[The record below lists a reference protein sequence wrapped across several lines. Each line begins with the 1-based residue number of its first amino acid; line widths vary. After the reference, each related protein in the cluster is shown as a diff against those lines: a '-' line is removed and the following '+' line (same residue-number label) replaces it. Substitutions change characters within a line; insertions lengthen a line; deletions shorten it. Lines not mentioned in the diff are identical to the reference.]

1 MKIHVYPRIIGDK
14 ALFLVKNRFTIP
26 LINKQKLA

>member
-1 MKIHVYPRIIGDK
+1 MKIHGYPRIIGDK
-14 ALFLVKNRFTIP
+14 ALFLVKIRVTIS